1 MASRF
6 RNIIILAV
14 VLATSMGCAKRV
26 GKKQVFQA
34 GLGYCGNSLL
44 ADFDVMLARSEEYP
58 GNFSLRIVTIN
69 VNKPGGAYV
78 RAALA
83 NKNMDVQEIV
93 QNKLLREN
101 QVLFNGIIT
110 REQLELYDLL
120 VIAPRRGSGGILDG
134 ESEGDEAICELP
146 TRDTTG

>member
-6 RNIIILAV
+6 RNIVFLAV
-14 VLATSMGCAKRV
+14 LLAVGTGCAKRV

-34 GLGYCGNSLL
+34 GLGYCGNSRL

-58 GNFSLRIVTIN
+58 GNFSLRIVVIN

-83 NKNMDVQEIV
+83 NKNMDVHEIV
-93 QNKLLREN
+93 QNKLLREGR
-101 QVLFNGIIT
+101 VLFDGIIT
-110 REQLELYDLL
+110 RQ
-120 VIAPRRGSGGILDG
+120 
-134 ESEGDEAICELP
+134 
-146 TRDTTG
+146 